1 MIWSVLKPWA
11 LMLIS
16 FLYLLLTVLQLVIKA
31 DFTTLL
37 SWDRFNDAWF
47 GNFWTFMGP
56 RSKAEAER
64 WVGPLL
70 QGRVQNG
77 EVFDEGRPIEG
88 VVMEVGAGSGMWSQ
102 VFADVKRKSEGLGKG
117 VRKIYGVE
125 PNSISAKAL
134 KKRVAEVGLEKT
146 YEVLPVGIEDL
157 QKEANIQ
164 PGSVDAIVTVQ
175 CLCSIPEPEKNAR
188 LLYEYLKP
196 GGRWYVYEHVRAEGD
211 GMIPGFQRKSTPFGV
226 SSTVGES

>member
-1 MIWSVLKPWA
+1 
-11 LMLIS
+11 
-16 FLYLLLTVLQLVIKA
+16 
-31 DFTTLL
+31 
-37 SWDRFNDAWF
+37 
-47 GNFWTFMGP
+47 MGP
-56 RSKAEAER
+56 RSKAEAQR
-64 WVGPLL
+64 WVVPLL

-77 EVFDEGRPIEG
+77 EIFDEGRPIGG
-88 VVMEVGAGSGMWSQ
+88 VVMEVGAGSGMWSD
-102 VFADVKRKSEGLGKG
+102 VFAEVARKSGSMGEGI
-117 VRKIYGVE
+117 RKIYGVE

-134 KKRVAEVGLEKT
+134 QRKVRDVGLEKT

-196 GGRWYVYEHVRAEGD
+196 GGRWYVYEHVQAEGD
-211 GMIPGFQRKSTPFGV
+211 GSIPAFQRKFTIIEYNGV
-226 SSTVGES
+226 G